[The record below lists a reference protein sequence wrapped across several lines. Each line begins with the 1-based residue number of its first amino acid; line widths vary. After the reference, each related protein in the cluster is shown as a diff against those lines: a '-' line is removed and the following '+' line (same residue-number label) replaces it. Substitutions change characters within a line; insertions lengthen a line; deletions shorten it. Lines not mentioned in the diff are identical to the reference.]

1 MFVIPSKD
9 LKRFSQPNLGD
20 TQGNLWSSFQL
31 DTTTNLGAIK
41 PMRSVRVLDGEV
53 YEQSSGQSLSVP
65 MAYTWFD
72 LNSAGTK
79 DFIVYAGGILTAT
92 NPTAA
97 YTVDARTN
105 HPTLTT
111 STGNGDMKVFNG
123 SLYVTTATELKYI
136 GSGGTTWTSISSPAI
151 GDGIHQMEV
160 YGNRLYMVATSG
172 TKIFSMDTSNVLY
185 NIGTSTINN
194 STVKNGSTIS
204 WIKASSNRIWVGY
217 TSNVGGRGYIAEWDG
232 NTENNYSA
240 IYPIEA
246 QGSAGCTIWN
256 KIPYV
261 LDVEGRLLAFN
272 GSNFQEV
279 ARLPFIID
287 EGYPDT
293 LTSLEGRK
301 LIHFNGIIYTNDRI
315 LFNLDSSI
323 TRNGDS
329 TALNIPSGVWEYTK
343 ENGLIHLVSSSMND
357 YGDSSVKDYGQFRNS
372 IAGAMYDAS
381 PVDASLPVLKCNF
394 VFGSR
399 SINDDLTTNITGV
412 FADDVNDT
420 LPRKLHI
427 VTPWLESTQITDAWN
442 KIVLKYNRL
451 YNSSSLIDI
460 KYRTVKSEPFTTS
473 ATWTSQTGF
482 TVNDA
487 DFANAEV
494 GDEITVLNNYGAG
507 DTAHIIAITNTGGN
521 NYTVTLDRA
530 IAAVSNGNTGSIAVD
545 KWIKIREHTG
555 GGQEQFIESIPTNNN
570 RDIRCQ
576 FKITATLHAS
586 DELYEIMV
594 INDKDQIAK

>member
-41 PMRSVRVLDGEV
+41 PKRSVRVLDGEV

-72 LNSAGTK
+72 LDVANTK
-79 DFIVYAGGILTAT
+79 NFIVYAGGILYATDPTAT
-92 NPTAA
+92 

-151 GDGIHQMEV
+151 GNGIHQMELF
-160 YGNRLYMVATSG
+160 GDRLYMVSVDG
-172 TKIFSMDTSNVLY
+172 TKIYSLDTSNVLY
-185 NIGTSTINN
+185 DTGTSTINIPLN
-194 STVKNGSTIS
+194 TDASIS
-204 WIKASSNRIWVGY
+204 WIKASSNRIWIGY
-217 TSNVGGRGYIAEWDG
+217 TRGDGGRGFIAEWDG
-232 NTENNYSA
+232 ATENKYST

-256 KIPYV
+256 NIPYV
-261 LDVEGRLLAFN
+261 LDIEGRLIAFN

-287 EGYPDT
+287 EGYPDR
-293 LTSLEGRK
+293 LTVAEGRK
-301 LIHFNGIIYTNDRI
+301 LIHFNGIIYMNDRI

-323 TRNGDS
+323 TRNGENV
-329 TALNIPSGVWEYTK
+329 ALNMPSGVWEYTK

-357 YGDSSVKDYGQFRNS
+357 YGDSAIKDYGQFINS
-372 IAGAMYDAS
+372 IAGAMYDGS
-381 PVDASLPVLKCNF
+381 PIDSSVPQLFCNF

-399 SINDDLTTNITGV
+399 SVNDDLTTNITGV
-412 FADDVNDT
+412 FADDINTT
-420 LPRKLHI
+420 LARKLHI
-427 VTPWLESTQITDAWN
+427 VTPWLESTQVTDAWN

-460 KYRTVKSEPFTTS
+460 KYRTVKSEPYNVT
-473 ATWTSQTGF
+473 ATWTSQTTF

-487 DFANAEV
+487 DFANAAV

-507 DTAHIIAITNTGGN
+507 DTAHITATTNTSGN

-530 IAAVSNGNTGSIAVD
+530 IVAVSNGNTSTIAVD

-555 GGQEQFIESIPTNNN
+555 GGQDQFIESIPTNNN

-594 INDKDQIAK
+594 VNDKDQIAK